1 MQLGHALRTCFTLL
15 HHDSTL
21 VTPLY
26 DRHRFLCLAG
36 SSCNGARKIAFDDP
50 LMNGLFILVLALVCL
65 IWHQAVVVRQ
75 ALEMECEEMVIFSAS
90 TIDGPL
96 ISCRKTCLVQSGP
109 KWCNDR
115 REEATGACQARGF
128 VMNHVDLYSINIL

>member
-1 MQLGHALRTCFTLL
+1 MQWDEK
-15 HHDSTL
+15 DSIRW
-21 VTPLY
+21 Y
-26 DRHRFLCLAG
+26 HWY
-36 SSCNGARKIAFDDP
+36 P

-75 ALEMECEEMVIFSAS
+75 ALEMECEEMVIVSVS
-90 TIDGPL
+90 TIDGPP
-96 ISCRKTCLVQSGP
+96 ISCRKTCLGP

-128 VMNHVDLYSINIL
+128 VMNHVDLYSIKYCD